1 MRLREMAGKLVPPKL
16 DPVDE
21 RVTSANAGGGRPDLR
36 TTSRRPKP
44 AVDSLIAHGF
54 VTEAVLPERI
64 EPDDVLEGITIEVP
78 HRLKRALHSEVAA
91 RRDDPTRRSVASM
104 KSVILEALA
113 AYGFGDLIRPAD
125 IEVQAGIFMKRQSA
139 QMKRR

>member
-1 MRLREMAGKLVPPKL
+1 MVGKLVPPKL
-16 DPVDE
+16 DPVDDPAP
-21 RVTSANAGGGRPDLR
+21 SANTAIGKPDLR
-36 TTSRRPKP
+36 TTARRPKP
-44 AVDSLIAHGF
+44 VVDSLISQGF
-54 VTEAVLPERI
+54 VTEATLPERI

-78 HRLKRALHSEVAA
+78 RRLKRALHSEVAA

-113 AYGFGDLIRPAD
+113 AYGFADLIRPAD

-139 QMKRR
+139 QMRRR

>member
-1 MRLREMAGKLVPPKL
+1 MVGKLVPPKL
-16 DPVDE
+16 DPVDDPAPSTNTATE
-21 RVTSANAGGGRPDLR
+21 RPDLR
-36 TTSRRPKP
+36 TTARRPKP
-44 AVDSLIAHGF
+44 VVDSLISQGF

-78 HRLKRALHSEVAA
+78 RRLKRALHSEVAA

-113 AYGFGDLIRPAD
+113 AYGFADLIRPAD

-139 QMKRR
+139 QMRRR

>member
-1 MRLREMAGKLVPPKL
+1 MVGKLVPPKL
-16 DPVDE
+16 DPVE
-21 RVTSANAGGGRPDLR
+21 VPVSSAIAEEGRPDLR
-36 TTSRRPKP
+36 TVAKRPKP
-44 AVDSLIAHGF
+44 MVDALIAQGF
-54 VTEAVLPERI
+54 VTEAISPERI

-78 HRLKRALHSEVAA
+78 RRLKRALHSEVAA

-113 AYGFGDLIRPAD
+113 AYGFADLIRPAD

>member
-1 MRLREMAGKLVPPKL
+1 MVGKLVPPKL

-21 RVTSANAGGGRPDLR
+21 PPPAATAAAGRPDLR
-36 TTSRRPKP
+36 TTARRPKP
-44 AVDSLIAHGF
+44 EVDSLIGRGF
-54 VTEAVLPERI
+54 VTDAVLPERI

-78 HRLKRALHSEVAA
+78 RRVKRALHSEVAA

-113 AYGFGDLIRPAD
+113 AYGFADLIRPGD